1 MESFNIS
8 GNKVP
13 FTEALI
19 DICNYI
25 CEEALDFTDKAWEIL
40 ENEIEWDEEKEWE
53 SKEEIRRFI
62 YEDYYVYTV
71 YVNGEMYIS
80 LVDKQIDDNY
90 GLGKIHLKI
99 GDKYGNLNSLFGF
112 NYDLGEFDP
121 ECDREFHLPS
131 YDITYDDIIAALKN
145 DYKDSFESIDDF
157 VDYVTESSK
166 PTIKSLFYKHL
177 INGDGN
183 VVTSI
188 TEFLT
193 DVINES
199 ADDNIDL
206 SVEDHNK
213 LLAFRDDWYDI
224 VNKKLKSQTT

>member
-1 MESFNIS
+1 MKSFNIS
-8 GNKVP
+8 GNEVP
-13 FTEALI
+13 FNEVLLN
-19 DICNYI
+19 ICNYI

-53 SKEEIRRFI
+53 SEEEIYRFI
-62 YEDYYVYTV
+62 CEDYYAYSV
-71 YVNGEMYIS
+71 YVYGELRVS

-90 GLGKIHLKI
+90 GLGKIHLEI
-99 GDKYGNLNSLFGF
+99 GDESGDLNTLFGF

-121 ECDREFHLPS
+121 ECDKKFNLS
-131 YDITYDDIIAALKN
+131 GYDITYDDIIAALKN
-145 DYKDSFESIDDF
+145 DYKDSFESLDDF
-157 VDYVTESSK
+157 VDYVAESSK

-177 INGDGN
+177 INGDGY

-199 ADDNIDL
+199 ANDNIEL

-213 LLAFRDDWYDI
+213 LLDFRGDWYDV
-224 VNKKLKSQTT
+224 VNKKLKS